1 MSRFFIDRPA
11 FAIVLAILI
20 TMLGT
25 IAGIFTLPI
34 AQYPNIT
41 KPQVEVST
49 TYVGANAS
57 TVEEAVATSIEQKVN
72 GVENMMDMRLTSTNN
87 GGYALN
93 VYFNLDKNSDIAA
106 VEVQNR
112 VAQASSSLP
121 SEVTGYG
128 VATAKKNSQAIM
140 YFTLNS
146 PNKTYDSMF

>member
-1 MSRFFIDRPA
+1 VSRFFIDRPV

-25 IAGIFTLPI
+25 IAGFTLPI

-72 GVENMMDMRLTSTNN
+72 GVENMMDMRSTSTR
-87 GGYALN
+87 Y
-93 VYFNLDKNSDIAA
+93 S
-106 VEVQNR
+106 
-112 VAQASSSLP
+112 
-121 SEVTGYG
+121 
-128 VATAKKNSQAIM
+128 
-140 YFTLNS
+140 
-146 PNKTYDSMF
+146 